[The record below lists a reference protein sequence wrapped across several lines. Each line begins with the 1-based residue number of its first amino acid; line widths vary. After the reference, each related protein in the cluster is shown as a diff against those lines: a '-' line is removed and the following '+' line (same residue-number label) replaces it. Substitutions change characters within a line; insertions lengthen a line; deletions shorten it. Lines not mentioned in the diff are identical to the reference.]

1 MNHPYQDIPISLP
14 DFFSWDSSRA
24 VPVEECGEPIVSAS
38 YIPEKILTSPQYF
51 IHGISGAVADCF
63 VRRSVLLRL
72 IDAANMLPK
81 GLRFVLVDGWRPR
94 MVQTSLFQKFRSE
107 LRGKMPLLSDR
118 EITDLASQFVAP
130 PSVATAHPSPHVTGG
145 AVDLAIVD
153 ENGLLLPMGTEFDE
167 TTEKSATDYYE
178 KKLAARERLTE
189 EEEEI
194 MINRRL
200 IFAVMTRAGFTNYP
214 DEWWHYDY
222 GNQNWALLRGERAA
236 IYGVSEPKFRWRLS

>member
-14 DFFSWDSSRA
+14 DFFSWESSRA

-38 YIPEKILTSPQYF
+38 YVPEKILVSPQYF
-51 IHGISGAVADCF
+51 IHGINGAVADCF

-72 IDAANMLPK
+72 IEAADMLPE
-81 GLRFVLVDGWRPR
+81 GLRLLLLDGWRHR

-107 LRGKMPLLSDR
+107 LRAKMPLLSDR

-130 PSVATAHPSPHVTGG
+130 PSVAATHPSPHTTGG
-145 AVDLAIVD
+145 AVDVTIVD
-153 ENGLLLPMGTEFDE
+153 GTGLCLPMGTEFDE
-167 TTEKSATDYYE
+167 TTERSATDYYE
-178 KKLAARERLTE
+178 KKVIAREKLSE
-189 EEEEI
+189 EEEEVLV
-194 MINRRL
+194 NRRL
-200 IFAVMTRAGFTNYP
+200 LYAVMTRAGFTNYP

-236 IYGVSEPKFRWRLS
+236 LYSASEPKFRWRLS